1 LHRVV
6 FGRKSQVECLLG
18 YPEYGFHMS
27 HEIAIRRTEIL
38 ASHEGCH
45 WSRATNPLNSGWMW
59 PGPKSRLAD
68 RSPLR
73 RSDEPGDGSRSPLV
87 PGRRRGY
94 IAGSPDGGT
103 EPFFRQYGNRRGL
116 TAPLAA
122 LRSLEKT
129 MKIGR
134 MPCRIATITL
144 ITTIAIHQSGKAAQ
158 QPCDK
163 GAGVKAGFCET
174 MIPGPRQKERAKSQ
188 SGCPAY
194 MAPCVDDDERA
205 PATMPYADDAA
216 IAPPTVRWKGWRRMP
231 NDYSGCEESEAGGS
245 VHRADCREDPAYP
258 YQYPG
263 CPYIGPSAT
272 PGVYHRLPAMPR
284 ELPPPEIYRSP
295 HGTPAPTA
303 PGTLPGKKSANDA
316 ECPAHPEVDTMEF
329 RRSDA
334 KEGEFD
340 RTPFNRPY

>member
-1 LHRVV
+1 
-6 FGRKSQVECLLG
+6 
-18 YPEYGFHMS
+18 
-27 HEIAIRRTEIL
+27 
-38 ASHEGCH
+38 
-45 WSRATNPLNSGWMW
+45 
-59 PGPKSRLAD
+59 
-68 RSPLR
+68 
-73 RSDEPGDGSRSPLV
+73 
-87 PGRRRGY
+87 
-94 IAGSPDGGT
+94 
-103 EPFFRQYGNRRGL
+103 
-116 TAPLAA
+116 
-122 LRSLEKT
+122 

-144 ITTIAIHQSGKAAQ
+144 LTTIAIHQAGKAAQ

-163 GAGVKAGFCET
+163 GNVVKRAACEN
-174 MIPGPRQKERAKSQ
+174 MFPSLRVIERAKSP
-188 SGCPAY
+188 SGYPEY

-205 PATMPYADDAA
+205 PATMPYADEAA
-216 IAPPTVRWKGWRRMP
+216 VAPPKVRSKGWRRMP
-231 NDYSGCEESEAGGS
+231 NDYSGCEESEAGGQI
-245 VHRADCREDPAYP
+245 HRADCREDPSYP

-284 ELPPPEIYRSP
+284 EFPPPETYRSP
-295 HGTPAPTA
+295 HGTSAPRS
-303 PGTLPGKKSANDA
+303 PGTPPAKQPANDA